1 MKALTLTIAVIV
13 WFAATIFGAV
23 PGRAPAL
30 PPAFLEATD
39 SEGNPIITP
48 AQRAY
53 LLSLNEH
60 LRELLAGV
68 LENEIITEP
77 GHMATILALELR
89 PQQMELLLQDNCV
102 LCHTDPEVQASKDL
116 FTLSTGPAGGH
127 MNLRQFVT
135 GTHFRRGLS
144 CAGCHGGD
152 PRAEFGHD
160 FVKEWP
166 ATGRDANRGWVVD
179 FCARCHSDPGFMTR
193 FNPGLPTDQREKF
206 RTSRHGRLL
215 LESEESRAPDCISC
229 HSVHGIFPGK
239 DPRSKV
245 YPRRVPETC
254 GSCHSDEQHM
264 AGFTLAD
271 GSPMPTNQL
280 AEYRTSVHGIAL
292 LQRGDLGSPA
302 CNDCHG
308 DHAARPSDVTEVSRS
323 CSLCH
328 STAMSLF
335 DGSAHRRAFERNN
348 WPECGQCHGNHAIVR
363 PDDRTLGTG
372 PGSWCVDCHREYAP
386 DNPECNATAEHFHK
400 TILAMAADRER
411 FTHVSEQLA
420 AKGLDVDPLE
430 NQLRELFEQLNKSR
444 TWIHS
449 FDRNTFDQ
457 VANKGQE
464 AVSTLSSLV
473 EEAEA
478 EYRVRQVGL
487 AASIAAI
494 GLLMLA
500 IYLKLQQLER

>member
-1 MKALTLTIAVIV
+1 MKALLLAITAILGIA
-13 WFAATIFGAV
+13 AAAFGGE
-23 PGRAPAL
+23 PSRAPPL
-30 PPAFLEATD
+30 PAAFLEATD
-39 SEGNPIITP
+39 SDGNPIITE
-48 AQRAY
+48 AQRRY
-53 LLSLNEH
+53 LRSLNEH
-60 LRELLAGV
+60 LRGLLTGV
-68 LENEIITEP
+68 IENETITEP
-77 GHMATILALELR
+77 EHLAVILALELR
-89 PQQMELLLQDNCV
+89 PQQMEVLLQDNCV
-102 LCHTDPEVQASKDL
+102 LCHTDAEVQAPKDL
-116 FTLSTGPAGGH
+116 FTLSTGPARGH
-127 MNLRQFVT
+127 MNLRELVT
-135 GTHFRRGLS
+135 ETHFRRGLS

-166 ATGRDANRGWVVD
+166 ASGRDTNRAWVVD
-179 FCARCHSDPGFMTR
+179 FCARCHSDPVFMNR
-193 FNPGLPTDQREKF
+193 FNAALPTDQREKF
-206 RTSRHGRLL
+206 RTSRHGSLL
-215 LESEESRAPDCISC
+215 LEAGDSRAPDCVSC

-245 YPRRVPETC
+245 FPRRVPETC

-264 AGFTLAD
+264 AGFTLPD

-280 AEYRTSVHGIAL
+280 AEYRDSVHGIAL

-308 DHAARPSDVTEVSRS
+308 DHAARPSGVTEVSRS

-335 DGSAHRRAFERNN
+335 DGSTHRQAFERHN
-348 WPECGQCHGNHAIVR
+348 WPECGQCHGNHAIAR
-363 PDDRTLGTG
+363 PHDAALGIG
-372 PGSWCVDCHREYAP
+372 RGSWCVDCHREYAP

-400 TILAMAADRER
+400 TILSMAADRER
-411 FTHVSEQLA
+411 FTLVSEQLA
-420 AKGLDVDPLE
+420 AKGLDVEPLE
-430 NQLRELFEQLNKSR
+430 NQLRELFEHLNKSR

-457 VANKGQE
+457 VAVPGLE
-464 AVSTLSSLV
+464 VAGTLGTLV
-473 EEAEA
+473 EEAES
-478 EYRVRQVGL
+478 EYRVRQMGL